1 VSQLPNPYGPA
12 ISLQAARPLA
22 AAAIAEAARNGWT
35 IAVAIVDGGGDAVL
49 LERMDRTQVGSVEVA
64 LQKARCAARFKRA
77 TKEWEDALAGGR
89 TAVLGIPGVL
99 PLEGG
104 LPLVDRRGEIVGAV
118 GVSGALSAQDGQC
131 ADAARDAASPPTARR
146 RTARARPRRPAR
158 A

>member
-1 VSQLPNPYGPA
+1 VSQLPNPYGA
-12 ISLQAARPLA
+12 GIALDAARPVA
-22 AAAIAEAARNGWT
+22 AAAIAEAARSGWT
-35 IAVAIVDGGGDAVL
+35 IAVAVVDGGGDLVL

-64 LQKARCAARFKRA
+64 VEKARCAARFKRS

-104 LPLVDRRGEIVGAV
+104 LPLLDRAGAIVGAV

-131 ADAARDAASPPTARR
+131 AEAARDAHVFRAAARGTRR
-146 RTARARPRRPAR
+146 RRRAHGQ
-158 A
+158 